1 LTWNLIPGEL
11 PPQGTS
17 HSFHG
22 MTERRY
28 TDDEVD
34 AIFTR
39 ASEVEQE
46 APQRLQSAEG
56 RTLAELQAIGR
67 EAGLSPE
74 AVAQAARALD
84 QPAQPIPARF
94 LGLPLGVARTV
105 TLDRRLTDQ
114 DWERLVVQLRETF
127 NARGVLRN
135 EGSFRSWSNGNLQV
149 LLEPDGAGHRVRF
162 RTMNGQSRALMLM
175 GLGIVGVSLA
185 TTIAGLLTPGAG
197 ALSQFGTLTLIGVAA
212 FAYGALRLPWWAR
225 MRQHQMEKLS
235 QRLLESEGSG
245 T

>member
-1 LTWNLIPGEL
+1 
-11 PPQGTS
+11 
-17 HSFHG
+17 

-28 TDDEVD
+28 SDEEVD

-39 ASEVEQE
+39 ASEVEQD

-84 QPAQPIPARF
+84 QPAQPVPSRF

-162 RTMNGQSRALMLM
+162 RTMNGQSRALMLA
-175 GLGIVGVSLA
+175 GLGMIGVTLVS
-185 TTIAGLLTPGAG
+185 TVAGMLTPGVDAF
-197 ALSQFGTLTLIGVAA
+197 SQFGTLTFIGVVA
-212 FAYGALRLPWWAR
+212 FAYGALRLPGWAR
-225 MRQHQMEKLS
+225 LRQSQME
-235 QRLLESEGSG
+235 RLAAGLRDEERREA
-245 T
+245 

>member
-1 LTWNLIPGEL
+1 
-11 PPQGTS
+11 
-17 HSFHG
+17 

-28 TDDEVD
+28 SDEEVD
-34 AIFTR
+34 AIFAR
-39 ASEVEQE
+39 ASEAEQE
-46 APQRLQSAEG
+46 GPQRLQSAEG

-67 EAGLSPE
+67 EAGLSSE

-84 QPAQPIPARF
+84 QPSQPSPSRF

-114 DWERLVVQLRETF
+114 EWERLVVQLRETF

-175 GLGIVGVSLA
+175 GAGMTGVSLA
-185 TTIAGLLTPGAG
+185 TMIAGMLFPGAES
-197 ALSQFGTLTLIGVAA
+197 LSQFGSLTLIGVVA
-212 FAYGALRLPWWAR
+212 FAFGALRLPGWAKL
-225 MRQHQMEKLS
+225 RQSQMEDLS
-235 QRLLESEGSG
+235 EHLTRLPPEPDRA
-245 T
+245 

>member
-1 LTWNLIPGEL
+1 
-11 PPQGTS
+11 
-17 HSFHG
+17 

-28 TDDEVD
+28 SDEEVD

-39 ASEVEQE
+39 ASEVEQD
-46 APQRLQSAEG
+46 APQRLLSAEG

-74 AVAQAARALD
+74 AVAQAARSLD
-84 QPAQPIPARF
+84 QPAQPIPSRF

-162 RTMNGQSRALMLM
+162 RTMNGQSRMLMLMLM
-175 GLGIVGVSLA
+175 GLGMVGVSLA
-185 TTIAGLLTPGAG
+185 TTIAGLLTPGAE
-197 ALSQFGTLTLIGVAA
+197 AFSQFGSLTLIGVAA
-212 FAYGALRLPWWAR
+212 FAYGALRLPGWAR
-225 MRQHQMEKLS
+225 LRQSQMQGLAE
-235 QRLLESEGSG
+235 RLLSDKQRE

>member
-1 LTWNLIPGEL
+1 
-11 PPQGTS
+11 
-17 HSFHG
+17 

-28 TDDEVD
+28 SDEEVD

-39 ASEVEQE
+39 ASEVEQDG
-46 APQRLQSAEG
+46 PQRLQSAEG
-56 RTLAELQAIGR
+56 RTLTELQAIGR

-84 QPAQPIPARF
+84 QPAQPVPTRF

-114 DWERLVVQLRETF
+114 EWERLVVQMRETF

-149 LLEPDGAGHRVRF
+149 LLEPDGAGQRVRF
-162 RTMNGQSRALMLM
+162 RTTNGQSRALMMM
-175 GLGIVGVSLA
+175 GLGLVGVSLA
-185 TTIAGLLTPGAG
+185 TTIVGMLTPGVD
-197 ALSQFGTLTLIGVAA
+197 ALSQFGSLTLIGVVA
-212 FAYGALRLPWWAR
+212 FAYGALRLPGWAR
-225 MRQHQMEKLS
+225 LRQNQMEKLS
-235 QRLLESEGSG
+235 ERLLDHERREI
-245 T
+245 